1 MQRFM
6 VMAEELKRYSVLHQV
21 VKGIITVKE
30 ASRLLGLSSRQ
41 TKLWDFRRNLGI
53 RGMTGS

>member
-6 VMAEELKRYSVLHQV
+6 VMAEELKRYSVFHQV

-30 ASRLLGLSSRQ
+30 ASRLLGLSCRQ

-53 RGMTGS
+53 RGMMGS

>member
-1 MQRFM
+1 M

-53 RGMTGS
+53 RGMMGS